1 MRGGPSKKTKELAAS
16 RRERAAERTALE
28 RDVAA
33 ARRAR
38 GREAW
43 GARRDASRER
53 QRRGVSRALQDREV
67 SLLDLVDRLLDGGVV
82 IHGDITLA
90 VADVD
95 LLYVGL
101 RALVSSVETIERDL
115 GVSVSARGPSLRSSA
130 L

>member
-1 MRGGPSKKTKELAAS
+1 MRGGGSKKTKQVAAG
-16 RRERAAERTALE
+16 RRERAAERVDLE

-33 ARRAR
+33 VRRAR

-53 QRRGVSRALQDREV
+53 QRQGVSRALHDREV

-115 GVSVSARGPSLRSSA
+115 GVSVSARGASLRSSA